1 MSSLRF
7 AIRTLFRT
15 PFVTAIAIVSL
26 ALGIGATAGIFSV
39 FHQVLLQSLAVPAP
53 SELVNLSAPGPK
65 PGFGNCGR
73 AGDCEVVFSY
83 AMFRDLQKTQTVFTD
98 IAAHVVFDANF
109 AYEAQTSSGEGL
121 LVSGSY
127 FPVLELQP
135 ALGRLLNS
143 TDDKLVGESRVAVL
157 SYNYWS
163 SRFGLDPTILNK
175 QVIVNGQSLTVVG
188 VAPKGFD
195 GTTIGIRPAV
205 FVPITLRELLDAN
218 FNTWSSRTD
227 YWAYL
232 FARLRPGVTLDAARA
247 SLGTQYHAII
257 NDVDAPVQKN
267 MSAQTMARFR
277 AKPILLAPGGRGQSS
292 IPDEAKTPL
301 RLLLGVTAF
310 VLLIACANIA
320 NLLLA
325 RSAARAGEMA
335 IRLSIGASRARLI
348 GQLLTESLVLAV
360 LGGMAGLVVARW
372 TLVLVTSLLP
382 PEVQHTVTFSMSGTI
397 LLFALGLT
405 FATGLLFGL
414 FPALHST
421 RPDLASTLKN
431 QAGQPSGAK
440 GAARVRLLLATSQ
453 IALAMLLLASSGF
466 FVKSLL
472 NISRVDLGFK
482 VDRVVTFGLSPD
494 LNGYSPDRTRLFFQ
508 HLEDELRVA
517 PGVTAVTV
525 SLVPLLAGNNR
536 SRGVAVQGF
545 VAGPDT
551 DSNSRYNRV
560 GPGYFS
566 ALGIPLVAGREF
578 TDADTVNSANV
589 ALVNQTF
596 AKKFGLGSDAVG
608 KSMGW
613 APGQGYRSPLDTT
626 IVGVVEDA
634 KYSEVKQKVPPQFFV
649 PYRQDKGLGGMHVY
663 VRTSGDIAQAA
674 PTITAVV
681 KRLDP
686 NLPIQQLETLP
697 DQVRN
702 NTYLDR
708 MMTTLSAAFALLAT
722 LLAAVGLYG
731 VLAYTVAQRTREIGL
746 RMALG
751 AAPDRVR
758 GMVLRQVAI
767 MTLVGTLV
775 GLAGALGVG
784 KVAQSILFQ
793 MTGADPA
800 VLALSAVAL
809 ALVALCAGFIPAHR
823 ASRVD
828 PMRALKYE

>member
-1 MSSLRF
+1 MRTLKF

-39 FHQVLLQSLAVPAP
+39 FHQALLQSLAAPDP
-53 SELVNLSAPGPK
+53 SELVNLGAPGPK
-65 PGFGNCGR
+65 PGFQSCGR
-73 AGDCEVVFSY
+73 AGDCDVVFSY
-83 AMFRDLQKTQTVFTD
+83 ALFRDLQKIQTVFTD
-98 IAAHVVFDANF
+98 IAAHVAFRANL
-109 AYEAQTSSGEGL
+109 AYDSQTSSGEGL

-143 TDDKLVGESRVAVL
+143 NDDTLVGESRVVVL

-175 QVIVNGQSLTVVG
+175 QVIVNGQSLTIVG
-188 VAPKGFD
+188 VAPKGFV
-195 GTTIGIRPAV
+195 GTTIGMRPAV
-205 FVPITLRELLDAN
+205 FVPITLRSVLDAA
-218 FNTWSSRTD
+218 TGWSLRTD

-232 FARLRPGVTLDAARA
+232 FARLRPGVTLEAARA
-247 SLGTQYHAII
+247 SLGTQYHAIG
-257 NDVDAPVQKN
+257 NNVEAPLQQDI
-267 MSAQTMARFR
+267 SPQTMARFR
-277 AKPILLAPGGRGQSS
+277 AKPILLTPGERGQSS
-292 IPDEAKTPL
+292 VPDEAKTPR

-320 NLLLA
+320 NLLLV
-325 RSAARAGEMA
+325 RSAARAGEIA
-335 IRLSIGASRARLI
+335 IRLSIGASRTRLV
-348 GQLLTESLVLAV
+348 GQLLTESMLFAL
-360 LGGMAGLVVARW
+360 LGGIAGLVVAHW

-382 PEVQHTVTFSMSGTI
+382 PEVQHTITFSISGTVI
-397 LLFALGLT
+397 LFGIGLT

-421 RPDLASTLKN
+421 RPDMVSTLKN

-453 IALAMLLLASSGF
+453 IALAMMLLASSGF

-472 NISRVDLGFK
+472 NVSRVDLGFK
-482 VDRVVTFGLSPD
+482 VDHVATFGLSPD
-494 LNGYSPDRTRLFFQ
+494 LNGYSFDRTRLFFPR
-508 HLEDELRVA
+508 LEDELRA
-517 PGVTAVTV
+517 TPGVTAVTV
-525 SLVPLLAGNNR
+525 SNVPILAGRNR
-536 SRGVAVQGF
+536 QRDVAVQGF
-545 VAGPDT
+545 KAGPDT
-551 DSNSRYNRV
+551 DSNSHYNKV

-566 ALGIPLVAGREF
+566 ALGIPLIAGREF
-578 TDADTVNSANV
+578 TDADTVNSAKV
-589 ALVNQTF
+589 AVVNQTF
-596 AKKFGLGSDAVG
+596 AKKFGLGSDVVG
-608 KSMGW
+608 KLMGS
-613 APGQGYRSPLDTT
+613 GDGYRSKLDMT

-634 KYSEVKQKVPPQFFV
+634 KYSEVKQKVPPQFFM
-649 PYRQDKGLGGMHVY
+649 PYRQDKELCGMHAY
-663 VRTSGDIAQAA
+663 VRTSGDIGQAA
-674 PTITAVV
+674 SAITALV

-686 NLPIQQLETLP
+686 NLPIEELETLP
-697 DQVRN
+697 EQVRN
-702 NTYLDR
+702 KTFLDR

-722 LLAAVGLYG
+722 LLAAIGLYG

-751 AAPDRVR
+751 ASPDRVR

-767 MTLVGTLV
+767 MTLVGALV

-784 KVAQSILFQ
+784 KGAQSILFQ
-793 MTGADPA
+793 MTGADPT

>member
-1 MSSLRF
+1 MRSLKF

-39 FHQVLLQSLAVPAP
+39 FHQVLLQSLAVPDP
-53 SELVNLSAPGPK
+53 SKLVNLSAPGPK
-65 PGFGNCGR
+65 PGFGSCGR
-73 AGDCEVVFSY
+73 AGDCEAVFSY

-98 IAAHVVFDANF
+98 IAAHVGFGANL

-143 TDDKLVGESRVAVL
+143 NDDKLVGESRVVVL
-157 SYNYWS
+157 SYDYWS

-175 QVIVNGQSLTVVG
+175 QVIVNGQSLTIVG

-195 GTTIGIRPAV
+195 GTTIGMRPAV
-205 FVPITLRELLDAN
+205 FVPITLRSVLDAG
-218 FNTWSSRTD
+218 TGWSLRTD

-232 FARLRPGVTLDAARA
+232 FARLRPGVTIEAARA

-257 NDVDAPVQKN
+257 NDVEAPLQKD

-292 IPDEAKTPL
+292 VPDEAKTPL

-348 GQLLTESLVLAV
+348 GQLLTESLLLAV
-360 LGGMAGLVVARW
+360 LGGIAGMVVAHW
-372 TLVLVTSLLP
+372 TLVLVISLLP
-382 PEVQHTVTFSMSGTI
+382 PEVQHTITFSISGTVI
-397 LLFALGLT
+397 LFGIGLT

-421 RPDLASTLKN
+421 RPDLVSTLKN

-453 IALAMLLLASSGF
+453 IALAMMLLASSGF

-472 NISRVDLGFK
+472 NVSRVDLGFK
-482 VDRVVTFGLSPD
+482 VDHVVTFGLSPD
-494 LNGYSPDRTRLFFQ
+494 LNGYSVDRTRLFFQ
-508 HLEDELRVA
+508 RLEDELRAA
-517 PGVTAVTV
+517 PGVTAVTM
-525 SLVPLLAGNNR
+525 SNVPLLAGSNR
-536 SRGVAVQGF
+536 SRDVAVQGF
-545 VAGPDT
+545 KAGPDT
-551 DSNSRYNRV
+551 DSSSRYNRV

-566 ALGIPLVAGREF
+566 ALGIPLIAGREF
-578 TDADTVNSANV
+578 TDADTVNSAKV

-596 AKKFGLGSDAVG
+596 AKKFGLGNDAVG
-608 KSMGW
+608 KLMGW
-613 APGQGYRSPLDTT
+613 APGEGYRSKLDTT

-674 PTITAVV
+674 SAITAVV

-686 NLPIQQLETLP
+686 NLPIEELETLP
-697 DQVRN
+697 EQVRN
-702 NTYLDR
+702 NTFLDR

-722 LLAAVGLYG
+722 LLAAIGLYG

-767 MTLVGTLV
+767 MTLVGALV
-775 GLAGALGVG
+775 GLVGALGVG
-784 KVAQSILFQ
+784 KGAQSILFQ